1 MVSTCTVHARL
12 IRSRLSGRVRIFI
25 RMTVYGYGRVVIHRV
40 DGGEGIY
47 SYHTLYVWL
56 YDEVLWYVYRYSI
69 VYVAP
74 SCVVVLSFP
83 LFHP

>member
-1 MVSTCTVHARL
+1 MVSTCTVQGRL
-12 IRSRLSGRVRIFI
+12 IRSRLSGLLRIFI
-25 RMTVYGYGRVVIHRV
+25 RMTVYGHGGVVIHRV

-56 YDEVLWYVYRYSI
+56 YDELLWYVYRYSI